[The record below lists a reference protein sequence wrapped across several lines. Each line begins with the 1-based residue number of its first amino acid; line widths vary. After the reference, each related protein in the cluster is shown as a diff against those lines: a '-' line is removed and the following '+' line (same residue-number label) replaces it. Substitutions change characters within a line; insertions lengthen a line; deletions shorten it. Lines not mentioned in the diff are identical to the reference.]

1 MSALASNSVQK
12 QGNSAWSS
20 GCSCGFSSEGFGL
33 APGRNILTI
42 PVICGCLRC
51 LLWDRSQAAVSAGGW
66 SVLSARAELS
76 TSFLPEGIQFAGGKT
91 TWQTQPKCSKEG
103 GGALQELISKLH
115 PCTKHSGVDPAAA
128 TLRRWEFLYPSAH
141 HGHFSLPQISP
152 PSCALHWQGWHNL
165 PVTCAESQPAGAGG
179 AAVHQGAVHER
190 FLSLVA
196 AVLELRGHGAQFLV
210 APPEQR
216 MQAVT

>member
-91 TWQTQPKCSKEG
+91 TWQTQPKCSKGWG
-103 GGALQELISKLH
+103 G
-115 PCTKHSGVDPAAA
+115 TTGVDFKAAPLHQ
-128 TLRRWEFLYPSAH
+128 TLRCR
-141 HGHFSLPQISP
+141 
-152 PSCALHWQGWHNL
+152 PSCCHPEDGNFCIHQLTTAISACPKYHRHPALCIGKAGTTCQL
-165 PVTCAESQPAGAGG
+165 PVPSHSLLVLGG
-179 AAVHQGAVHER
+179 LPYTRE
-190 FLSLVA
+190 LSMSDSSA
-196 AVLELRGHGAQFLV
+196 S
-210 APPEQR
+210 
-216 MQAVT
+216 

>member
-1 MSALASNSVQK
+1 MQK
-12 QGNSAWSS
+12 QGNSAWRS

-76 TSFLPEGIQFAGGKT
+76 ASFLPKGIQFAGGKT
-91 TWQTQPKCSKEG
+91 TWRTQPKCGKA
-103 GGALQELISKLH
+103 GALQEFISKLH

-128 TLRRWEFLYPSAH
+128 TLKMGVSV
-141 HGHFSLPQISP
+141 SSSSP
-152 PSCALHWQGWHNL
+152 RPF
-165 PVTCAESQPAGAGG
+165 QPAPNTTAILPFALARLAQLSSYLCRVTACWCWGG
-179 AAVHQGAVHER
+179 CRTPG
-190 FLSLVA
+190 SC
-196 AVLELRGHGAQFLV
+196 
-210 APPEQR
+210 P
-216 MQAVT
+216 